1 MKKNKKLL
9 DEYRFPGFR
18 PLAVV
23 KGKLGDNKARIVQL
37 VRRQKKLFAGVAELF
52 IAVSMIAERKLPEI
66 CLAATLEFMRS
77 LNRAELNV

>member
-23 KGKLGDNKARIVQL
+23 KGKFGDNKARIVQL
-37 VRRQKKLFAGVAELF
+37 VRRQKKLFAGVAERS
-52 IAVSMIAERKLPEI
+52 IAVSMIIRSKSPEI
-66 CLAATLEFMRS
+66 CLAPTPEFMWH
-77 LNRAELNV
+77 LNRIGLNV

>member
-23 KGKLGDNKARIVQL
+23 KGKFGDHKARIVQL
-37 VRRQKKLFAGVAELF
+37 VRRQKKLFAAAAEPF
-52 IAVSMIAERKLPEI
+52 IAASMTAGRKLPET
-66 CLAATLEFMRS
+66 CLAATLEFMWR

>member
-23 KGKLGDNKARIVQL
+23 KGKFGDNKARIVRL
-37 VRRQKKLFAGVAELF
+37 IRRQKKLFAGVAELS
-52 IAVSMIAERKLPEI
+52 IAISMIAKPKLPET
-66 CLAATLEFMRS
+66 CLAATPEFTWS
-77 LNRAELNV
+77 LNRVGLNV

>member
-23 KGKLGDNKARIVQL
+23 RGEFGDNKARIVQL
-37 VRRQKKLFAGVAELF
+37 VRRQKKLFAGVAELR
-52 IAVSMIAERKLPEI
+52 IAVSTIIKSKLPEI
-66 CLAATLEFMRS
+66 CLAPTPGSMFH
-77 LNRAELNV
+77 LNRVGLNV